1 MLMWALFVD
10 KSRLIAGN
18 VGWPGPDHGCGTA
31 IDRAAPLCPYAGQ
44 AVGERDKMKTLWAE
58 AVGTFFLFAAVI
70 GSGILAQANMGG
82 NVLLGVLA
90 VTVATVFMLH
100 LLVTMLGPVS
110 GAQFNPVVSL
120 VLRLRGDSTWG
131 ATLVMVAVQIAAGI
145 AAVACVHAMFEQPI
159 LQVGSTPRFGPGLW
173 LGEFVAT
180 FGLIFTVLLTGRH
193 APQSGAT
200 NVALYIGAAILFTS
214 STCFANPAITI
225 ARALTDSFT
234 GIAPASVAPFIAA
247 QFAGGLAAH
256 WLERVLYPE
265 G

>member
-1 MLMWALFVD
+1 MWGKAM
-10 KSRLIAGN
+10 RI
-18 VGWPGPDHGCGTA
+18 
-31 IDRAAPLCPYAGQ
+31 
-44 AVGERDKMKTLWAE
+44 LWAE

-90 VTVATVFMLH
+90 VTAATVMMLQ

-120 VLRLRGDSTWG
+120 VVRLRGGQGWG
-131 ATLVMVAVQIAAGI
+131 LTLAMVAVQIAAGV
-145 AAVACVHAMFEQPI
+145 AAVACVHAMFEQPM
-159 LQVGSTPRFGPGLW
+159 LQVATNARGGPGLM

-180 FGLIFTVLLTGRH
+180 FGLILTVLLTGRH
-193 APQSGAT
+193 APNAGAT
-200 NVALYIGAAILFTS
+200 SVALYIGTAILFTS

-225 ARALTDSFT
+225 ARALTESFT
-234 GIAPASVAPFIAA
+234 GIAPAHVPGFIAA

-256 WLERVLYPE
+256 MLERVLYPE

>member
-1 MLMWALFVD
+1 M
-10 KSRLIAGN
+10 KPIRGR
-18 VGWPGPDHGCGTA
+18 PDN
-31 IDRAAPLCPYAGQ
+31 
-44 AVGERDKMKTLWAE
+44 MKTLWAE
-58 AVGTFFLFAAVI
+58 AVGTFFLFATVI
-70 GSGILAQANMGG
+70 GSGVLAQQLGSG
-82 NVLLGVLA
+82 EVLLGVLV
-90 VTVATVFMLH
+90 VTLATVMMLQ

-120 VLRLRGDSTWG
+120 VLRLRGGQGWG
-131 ATLVMVAVQIAAGI
+131 LTLSMIAVQIVAGL
-145 AAVACVHAMFEQPI
+145 AAVACVHAMFGLPI
-159 LQVGSTPRFGPGLW
+159 VQVATNARGGFGLM

-180 FGLIFTVLLTGRH
+180 FGLILTVLLTGRH

-200 NVALYIGAAILFTS
+200 SVALYIGAAILFTS

-225 ARALTDSFT
+225 ARALTDTFT
-234 GIAPASVAPFIAA
+234 GIAPAHVPGFIAA

>member
-1 MLMWALFVD
+1 MARG
-10 KSRLIAGN
+10 KGN
-18 VGWPGPDHGCGTA
+18 LGWGMR
-31 IDRAAPLCPYAGQ
+31 I
-44 AVGERDKMKTLWAE
+44 LWAE

-90 VTVATVFMLH
+90 VTAATVMMLQ

-120 VLRLRGDSTWG
+120 VLRLRGQSTWG
-131 ATLVMVAVQIAAGI
+131 ATLVMVAVQIAAGV
-145 AAVACVHAMFEQPI
+145 AAVICVHAMFEQPI
-159 LQVGSTPRFGPGLW
+159 LQVATNARGGPGLM

-180 FGLIFTVLLTGRH
+180 FGLILTVLLTGRH

-200 NVALYIGAAILFTS
+200 SVALYIGTAILFTS

-234 GIAPASVAPFIAA
+234 GIAPAHVPGFIAA

-256 WLERVLYPE
+256 WLERVLYPD

>member
-1 MLMWALFVD
+1 
-10 KSRLIAGN
+10 
-18 VGWPGPDHGCGTA
+18 
-31 IDRAAPLCPYAGQ
+31 
-44 AVGERDKMKTLWAE
+44 MKTLWAE
-58 AVGTFFLFAAVI
+58 AVGTFFLFVAVI
-70 GSGILAQANMGG
+70 GSGFLAQGLMGG

-90 VTVATVFMLH
+90 VTVATVFMLQ

-120 VLRLRGDSTWG
+120 VLRLRGQSTWG
-131 ATLVMVAVQIAAGI
+131 ATLVMVAVHIAAGI
-145 AAVACVHAMFEQPI
+145 AAVFCVHAMFEQPI
-159 LQVGSTPRFGPGLW
+159 LQVATNARAGFGLM

-180 FGLIFTVLLTGRH
+180 FGLILTVLLTGRH

-200 NVALYIGAAILFTS
+200 SVALYIGAAILFTS

-234 GIAPASVAPFIAA
+234 GIAPANVPGFIAA

-256 WLERVLYPE
+256 WLERALYPE

>member
-1 MLMWALFVD
+1 MM
-10 KSRLIAGN
+10 RN
-18 VGWPGPDHGCGTA
+18 
-31 IDRAAPLCPYAGQ
+31 
-44 AVGERDKMKTLWAE
+44 LWAE

-70 GSGILAQANMGG
+70 GSGVLAQQLGKDQ
-82 NVLLGVLA
+82 VLLGVLV
-90 VTVATVFMLH
+90 VTVATVFMLQ

-120 VLRLRGDSTWG
+120 VVRLRGGHGTG
-131 ATLVMVAVQIAAGI
+131 TMLAMIAVQIAAGI
-145 AAVACVHAMFEQPI
+145 AAVVAVHAMYGQP
-159 LQVGSTPRFGPGLW
+159 LVQVSATPRDGGNLW
-173 LGEFVAT
+173 IGEFVAT

-193 APQSGAT
+193 APQAGAT
-200 NVALYIGAAILFTS
+200 SVALYIGAAILFTS

-234 GIAPASVAPFIAA
+234 GIAPASAPGFIAA

-256 WLERVLYPE
+256 WLERLLYPD